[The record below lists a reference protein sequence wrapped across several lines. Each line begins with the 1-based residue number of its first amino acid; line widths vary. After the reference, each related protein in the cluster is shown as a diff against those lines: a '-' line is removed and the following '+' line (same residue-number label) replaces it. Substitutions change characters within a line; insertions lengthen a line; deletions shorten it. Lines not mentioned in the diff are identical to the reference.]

1 MLLPCLPADGAL
13 GAEPPPPSKVTGGG
27 LRASCLADELT
38 NPVLG
43 SQIGTRNKWR
53 LRRCDTRHHD
63 NRCWCHAGDPRCFS
77 LPRLQRGAGGR
88 QSRAPGGPGQ
98 RVTHPIRSPPKA
110 QAASPSADDVLSS
123 SCFRD
128 TYPCPRHGSCG
139 TLCPGKLHPALA
151 RTTPMPQNPSAG
163 SAKAET
169 QREPRDRA
177 KQHVENWGEQRLCPS
192 SNKPA
197 CFLPPGNLPAWQ
209 GSAGCLT
216 EVQSHGVPK
225 TGKGRAGAC

>member
-1 MLLPCLPADGAL
+1 MLVPRRGPALLFAAAL
-13 GAEPPPPSKVTGGG
+13 AARGWGQAEQGHRWP
-27 LRASCLADELT
+27 RA
-38 NPVLG
+38 V
-43 SQIGTRNKWR
+43 
-53 LRRCDTRHHD
+53 
-63 NRCWCHAGDPRCFS
+63 GDPPTC
-77 LPRLQRGAGGR
+77 
-88 QSRAPGGPGQ
+88 
-98 RVTHPIRSPPKA
+98 SPPKA
-110 QAASPSADDVLSS
+110 QAASPSANDVLSS

-151 RTTPMPQNPSAG
+151 RTTPMPPNPSAG

-177 KQHVENWGEQRLCPS
+177 EQRVENWGEQRLCPS